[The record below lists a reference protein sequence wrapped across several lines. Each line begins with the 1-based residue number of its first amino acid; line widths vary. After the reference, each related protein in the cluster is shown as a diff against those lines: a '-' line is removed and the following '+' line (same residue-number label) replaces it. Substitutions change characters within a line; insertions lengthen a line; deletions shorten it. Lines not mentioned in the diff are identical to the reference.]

1 MPSVDYEPTRPALR
15 RLPLFVTVGAAAAR
29 SAARTEAIE
38 RTTDRMALDGTVLGN
53 CAQEQMEALDDAYGD
68 DETAEIGAVLTIVQV
83 LKRIDGAEGEDYS
96 STVRIRHNIP
106 DPYAAIGYLRAA
118 EQSIVQQI
126 SGGEEE

>member
-1 MPSVDYEPTRPALR
+1 MDYEPTHPALG
-15 RLPLFVTVGAAAAR
+15 RLSGVRYGWDGGRPLAAW
-29 SAARTEAIE
+29 TEAIE

-83 LKRIDGAEGEDYS
+83 LKRIDGPDGEDYS

>member
-1 MPSVDYEPTRPALR
+1 MP
-15 RLPLFVTVGAAAAR
+15 
-29 SAARTEAIE
+29 
-38 RTTDRMALDGTVLGN
+38 LDGTVLGN
-53 CAQEQMEALDDAYGD
+53 CASEQMEALDEAYGE
-68 DETAEIGAVLTIVQV
+68 DETAEIGAVITIVQV
-83 LKRIDGAEGEDYS
+83 LKRLDGEDGEDFS